1 MSLPLQI
8 GISEA
13 DNGRSSTFRTLC

>member
-13 DNGRSSTFRTLC
+13 DNGWSSTFRTFC